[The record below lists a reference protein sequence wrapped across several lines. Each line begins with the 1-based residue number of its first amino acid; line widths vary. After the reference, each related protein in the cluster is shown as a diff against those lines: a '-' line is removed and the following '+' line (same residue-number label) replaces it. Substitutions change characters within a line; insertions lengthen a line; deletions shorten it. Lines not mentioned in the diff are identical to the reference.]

1 MLLYY
6 ARILVKFAYLNDKIS
21 ISVDKLVQGMMGPAV
36 QIITEMLNR
45 GYVNVRIVTLS
56 EILSK
61 YELHL

>member
-1 MLLYY
+1 MIKLT
-6 ARILVKFAYLNDKIS
+6 IL
-21 ISVDKLVQGMMGPAV
+21 ISVDILVQGMMGTAV

>member
-6 ARILVKFAYLNDKIS
+6 AGILVKFAYLNDKIS